1 MTSTPI
7 IKVDG
12 KKMVVSIVWPQEML
26 DPCITDADF
35 TGGGGVGAMVYF
47 QSHVKMTSFM
57 EDVLRQEKKPSAN
70 KAGSLL
76 RIVLPLKV
84 KEQYR
89 VR

>member
-26 DPCITDADF
+26 DPCITDADLKR
-35 TGGGGVGAMVYF
+35 GGVGAMVYF